1 MVNDDSRFQE
11 YELAVVILFF
21 KEHFIT
27 VNTGTTGRDVYV
39 VLFELCRLHF
49 RQLYV
54 WCRTLRCVTESQ
66 KVLLSLIHRQIQ
78 TDSPP
83 RSVGEITK
91 KEYSARTI

>member
-49 RQLYV
+49 RQLGSTVVTVRMVPYV
-54 WCRTLRCVTESQ
+54 
-66 KVLLSLIHRQIQ
+66 KVRY
-78 TDSPP
+78 
-83 RSVGEITK
+83 GITK
-91 KEYSARTI
+91 SSSQSHS